1 MLDNNFRT
9 DRYDIEFHQT
19 LADISQNMVLK
30 HLLLAISTM
39 IKRFLEDYIKIPGTS
54 KSAVSYHKSIIKA
67 LVEKDSDLAE
77 AEMKAHLMDKIKTLP
92 EKLNLN
98 VRFPD

>member
-1 MLDNNFRT
+1 LFDNNFRT

-39 IKRFLEDYIKIPGTS
+39 IKRFLEDYVKIPETS
-54 KSAVSYHKSIIKA
+54 KSAISYHKRIIKA
-67 LVEKDSDLAE
+67 LVEK
-77 AEMKAHLMDKIKTLP
+77 KF
-92 EKLNLN
+92 
-98 VRFPD
+98 RFGGSRDESASYG